1 MSNLFSKY
9 KSVAAS
15 LVLGLSL
22 AMTTSCTD
30 YLDKA
35 PESDVSAD
43 AAFKNFMSFQ
53 GFTEELYLCMPDFT
67 KSYWTTSWN
76 WGEDDIMA
84 VGINYHMS
92 YKVDQGDFW
101 GWQQEFDGWGASFMD
116 QGTTFDPNDR
126 FKRGLWKGA
135 W

>member
-1 MSNLFSKY
+1 M
-9 KSVAAS
+9 A
-15 LVLGLSL
+15 
-22 AMTTSCTD
+22 TSCTD

-35 PESDVSAD
+35 PESDISAAD
-43 AAFKNFMSFQ
+43 AFKNFKNFQ

-67 KSYWTTSWN
+67 RGYWTTSWN

-101 GWQQEFDGWGASFMD
+101 GWQRAFDGWGSGFMEPSE
-116 QGTTFDPNDR
+116 TFDPNDR
-126 FKRGLWKGA
+126 FKRGLWPAA
-135 W
+135 WYGIRKCNVLLGLAACI